1 MSMINTLDLERK
13 IREEDEFDEEAVLV
27 NKAPDVHILIN
38 KYITEKNMKH
48 TDIIRMLNVERS
60 YGYQLLNG
68 RRIPTRIQIVK
79 IGLIL
84 NLNFTE
90 MQKMLKSAGKE
101 ILYARNVTDARVI
114 YALEHGL
121 DYEKAC
127 EFIWGE

>member
-1 MSMINTLDLERK
+1 MINTLDLERK

-114 YALEHGL
+114 YALEHDL

>member
-1 MSMINTLDLERK
+1 MINTLDLERK
-13 IREEDEFDEEAVLV
+13 IREEEEFDEEAVLF
-27 NKAPDVHILIN
+27 NKAPDIHILIN
-38 KYITEKNMKH
+38 KYIAEKNMKH

-68 RRIPTRIQIVK
+68 RRIPTRIQIVR

-84 NLNFTE
+84 RLNFTE
-90 MQKMLKSAGKE
+90 MQKMLKAAGKE
-101 ILYARNVTDARVI
+101 ILYARNVTDAKVI

-127 EFIWGE
+127 EFIWNE

>member
-1 MSMINTLDLERK
+1 MINTLDLERK

>member
-13 IREEDEFDEEAVLV
+13 IREEEEFDEEAVLF
-27 NKAPDVHILIN
+27 NKAPDIHILIN
-38 KYITEKNMKH
+38 KYIAEKNMKH

-68 RRIPTRIQIVK
+68 RRIPTRIQIVR

-84 NLNFTE
+84 RLNFTE
-90 MQKMLKSAGKE
+90 MQKMLKAAGKE
-101 ILYARNVTDARVI
+101 ILYARNVTDAKVI

-127 EFIWGE
+127 EFIWNE